1 LTYSSLYD
9 IFYLNKEDKKK
20 MKKLNR
26 KGFTLVELLAV
37 IIILAIVVG
46 ISIPAITSVI
56 NSSKNSALGIATEA
70 AYDYLRDQYD
80 IYNIDSSSADSL
92 IGTVI
97 SSTGGTKTL
106 TSTANAADIQKLGF
120 KLTNVSE
127 VSVKVSHNAATQ
139 KADICVQVT
148 SIPKT
153 SEYFT
158 TTHWTLSGETATPT
172 ASSGV
177 KNQAGEC

>member
-1 LTYSSLYD
+1 
-9 IFYLNKEDKKK
+9 

-56 NSSKNSALGIATEA
+56 NNSKNSALGIATEA

-92 IGTVI
+92 IGEI
-97 SSTGGTKTL
+97 IGSTNGTL
-106 TSTANAADIQKLGF
+106 TITDAAKLQKLGF
-120 KLTNVSE
+120 KPTNVK
-127 VSVKVSHNAATQ
+127 KVTAKVAHDPATQ
-139 KADICVQVT
+139 TAQICVTVNEVV
-148 SIPKT
+148 PAG
-153 SEYFT
+153 EYFIT
-158 TTHWTLSGETATPT
+158 TYWNNADGSLK
-172 ASSGV
+172 ASSTGV
-177 KNQAGEC
+177 KNQAGTGC

>member
-1 LTYSSLYD
+1 
-9 IFYLNKEDKKK
+9 

-56 NSSKNSALGIATEA
+56 NNSKNNALGIATES

-80 IYNIDSSSADSL
+80 IYNLDPATADS
-92 IGTVI
+92 VI
-97 SSTGGTKTL
+97 ATFINDTKTNANGK
-106 TSTANAADIQKLGF
+106 TYTTASIIEKLGF
-120 KLTNVSE
+120 KTTNVSE
-127 VSVKVSHNAATQ
+127 ISVKVAHNAVTGTA
-139 KADICVQVT
+139 AICVKVT
-148 SIPKT
+148 KIPQT

-158 TTHWTLSGETATPT
+158 TAHWTLSGATATPT
-172 ASSGV
+172 ANSGV
-177 KNQAGEC
+177 KSQVGECS

>member
-1 LTYSSLYD
+1 
-9 IFYLNKEDKKK
+9 

-56 NSSKNSALGIATEA
+56 NSSKNSALGVATEA

-80 IYNIDSSSADSL
+80 IYNIDSTSASSIMSDL
-92 IGTVI
+92 ITAG
-97 SSTGGTKTL
+97 STGKRYSDATTL
-106 TSTANAADIQKLGF
+106 GMLGY
-120 KLTNVSE
+120 KSTNVSE
-127 VSVKVSHNAATQ
+127 VFVKVVHNAATQ

-148 SIPKT
+148 KIPQA

-158 TTHWTLSGETATPT
+158 TTHWTLNEGTATPT

-177 KNQAGEC
+177 KNQAGAC